1 MSWMRIAVLAYV
13 VAVALLVWHGWSQL
27 PDLPEQVASHF
38 DASGRPDAWSSRDD
52 YARTTWL
59 LNGFLIVLFAGLAAG
74 LNRLPAGLINIPNRS
89 WWLAPQRA
97 DTTRAEI
104 AAWVLGL
111 GAWMFLFLLFLE
123 DRIVRVN
130 RGEMATTEHLW
141 PGLGVFLAGTAVWTA
156 LLLRRYLRRPP
167 TPGA

>member
-1 MSWMRIAVLAYV
+1 MSWMRIAVLAYMI
-13 VAVALLVWHGWSQL
+13 AAALLVWHGWSQL
-27 PDLPEQVASHF
+27 PQLPDQVASHF
-38 DASGRPDAWSSRDD
+38 DAGGRPDAWSSRAE

-74 LNRLPAGLINIPNRS
+74 INRLPAGLINIPNREH
-89 WWLAPQRA
+89 WFAPGRA

-104 AAWVLGL
+104 DAWLLGR
-111 GAWMFLFLLFLE
+111 GAWMFLFMLFLE

-141 PGLGVFLAGTAVWTA
+141 LGLGVFLAGTAVWTG
-156 LLLRRYLRRPP
+156 LLLRRYLR
-167 TPGA
+167 TPAGRGA